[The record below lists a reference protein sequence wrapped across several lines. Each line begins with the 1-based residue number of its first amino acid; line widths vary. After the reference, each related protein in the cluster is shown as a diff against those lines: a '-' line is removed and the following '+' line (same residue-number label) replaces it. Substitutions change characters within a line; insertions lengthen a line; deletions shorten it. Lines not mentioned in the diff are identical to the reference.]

1 MLQIFQILRAVNE
14 FTDDD
19 NNFVDN
25 LAKATVAVL
34 AADGISGETIVNIIS
49 TAENGS
55 SAHKTVAIIV
65 LADLR
70 VDYDRPILKILVQL
84 FENNLEVANLER
96 DDKAEFQRVSTL
108 CAFKKIIN
116 SINMEPSTDQDD
128 WNILNNIVAA
138 VLDADGVRKGSE
150 DVCFAAVDLL
160 TAIIVKQSED
170 RIRFAQN
177 RLFWQE
183 LISDGKFTLFD
194 IISRDSRKKNA
205 SILVGKFYD
214 KLEEIYSEE

>member
-1 MLQIFQILRAVNE
+1 MLQIFQILRALNE

-34 AADGISGETIVNIIS
+34 AADDISGETIVNIIS
-49 TAENGS
+49 RAENGS
-55 SAHKTVAIIV
+55 SAHKTAAIIV

-70 VDYDRPILKILVQL
+70 VDYDRPILKMLVQL

-183 LISDGKFTLFD
+183 LISDGKFTLL
-194 IISRDSRKKNA
+194 KKNA

-214 KLEEIYSEE
+214 KLEEIYSKE